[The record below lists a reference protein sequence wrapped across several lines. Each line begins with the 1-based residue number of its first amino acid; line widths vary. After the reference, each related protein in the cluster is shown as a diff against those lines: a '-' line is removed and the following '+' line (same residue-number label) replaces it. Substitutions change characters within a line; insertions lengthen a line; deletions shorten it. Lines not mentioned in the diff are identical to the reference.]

1 MSKRMIRKEAQQ
13 MLCCAGDE
21 LKDLRRQINGAYAVF
36 NRTLDQDKLE
46 ASILEINAL
55 QSKYG
60 IALKS
65 FKSIQINQ

>member
-1 MSKRMIRKEAQQ
+1 MIRKETQL
-13 MLCCAGDE
+13 MLNNAGDE
-21 LKDLRRQINGAYAVF
+21 LKDLRRQINDAYAVF
-36 NRTLDQDKLE
+36 NRTLDPDRLD

-60 IALKS
+60 IALKN